1 MTASADALRRFHAA
15 YANLDNEAAYA
26 HLVAALQANPV
37 LAWQA
42 IVRTC
47 SVPFAKVVSAVG
59 KEAEMFA
66 RLDGLYAGFP
76 DMICMTPND
85 DPAVLEKLKAQRANN
100 IDKGLPYYLFVAT
113 GKSGSAFLGRFIP
126 QGFGLTCT
134 TYSAIHLQ
142 VLPSWAK
149 AYRLGGSADVT
160 HLLPRP
166 SNVALLRETGLTKVV
181 VNTRDLRQIYLS
193 GLHHVAKY
201 RSDFPE
207 FERNGHF
214 SLSLDDQA
222 LRHLPYYR
230 EYIVGWLAGWV
241 AAAQSGLDILFTTY
255 ERFMSDRDRQVE
267 ELLDFYGA
275 DLRHFDHDAAYATHE
290 SIDYH
295 FRKGETDEWRTAFGP
310 QVIGELNSA
319 IPTDWF
325 ERFNWK
331 R

>member
-1 MTASADALRRFHAA
+1 MIASADALRRFNAA
-15 YANLDNEAAYA
+15 VAKLDYEAAYA
-26 HLVAALQANPV
+26 HIIAALQANPV

-47 SVPFAKVVSAVG
+47 SLPFAKVVSAVA

-66 RLDGLYAGFP
+66 LLDDLYAGFP

-85 DPAVLEKLKAQRANN
+85 DPAVLEKLKAQRADN
-100 IDKGLPYYLFVAT
+100 IDKGLPYYLFVAQA
-113 GKSGSAFLGRFIP
+113 KSGSAFLGRFIP

-149 AYRLGGSADVT
+149 AYRLGGSAYVT
-160 HLLPRP
+160 HLVPSP
-166 SNVALLRETGLTKVV
+166 SNVSVLRETGLTKVV
-181 VNTRDLRQIYLS
+181 VNTRDPRQNYLS
-193 GLHHVAKY
+193 ALHHVAKY

-207 FERNGHF
+207 LEKTGHF

-222 LRHLPYYR
+222 LLHLPQYR

-241 AAAQSGLDILFTTY
+241 AAAQSGLDVLFTTY
-255 ERFMSDRDRQVE
+255 ERFLSDRDRQVE

-275 DLRHFDHDAAYATHE
+275 ELRYFDRDAAYATHE

-319 IPTDWF
+319 IPAEWF

-331 R
+331 V